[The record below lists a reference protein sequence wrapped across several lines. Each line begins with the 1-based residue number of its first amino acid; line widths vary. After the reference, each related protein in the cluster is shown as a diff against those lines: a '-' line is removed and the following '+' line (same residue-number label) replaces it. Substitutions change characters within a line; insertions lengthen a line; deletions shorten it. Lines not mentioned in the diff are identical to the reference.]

1 MSLINKQT
9 GQTARE
15 ILEEMNK
22 KEKKNLKKRIYRIDH
37 YYFDDSKASNR
48 ECLLIEIDKT
58 VEELSEII
66 VGIEFRLDELVGGN
80 IEIQFNHLLEILE
93 KLFKAKNVKEEYN
106 YVLQKTDSEHDGE
119 KINCYATKY
128 DLENVEVIKID
139 LYFNWEYN
147 CEDRYK
153 EILEKYSSEDIDK
166 ILLSFKGEYEKLNEE
181 FKESLNLAGIY
192 IGNKVSTGDTFIFN
206 DPKGELFFNNKNDDT
221 LQVGTLGIGKA
232 IYRNDKK

>member
-15 ILEEMNK
+15 ILEEMNQ

-93 KLFKAKNVKEEYN
+93 RLFEAKNVKEEYN
-106 YVLQKTDSEHDGE
+106 YVLQKTDLENDGE
-119 KINCYATKY
+119 EINYYATKY
-128 DLENVEVIKID
+128 ELDNVEVIKID

-147 CEDRYK
+147 CGDRYK

-166 ILLSFKGEYEKLNEE
+166 ILLSFKDEYEKLNEE
-181 FKESLNLAGIY
+181 FKESLKLAGIY
-192 IGNKVSTGDTFIFN
+192 IGKKVSTGDTFILN

-232 IYRNDKK
+232 IHRNEKK

>member
-15 ILEEMNK
+15 ILEEMKK
-22 KEKKNLKKRIYRIDH
+22 KEKNNLKKRIYRIDH
-37 YYFDDSKASNR
+37 YYFDDSKVSNR

-93 KLFKAKNVKEEYN
+93 KLFEAKNVKEEYK

-119 KINCYATKY
+119 EINYYATKY
-128 DLENVEVIKID
+128 DLDNVEVIKID
-139 LYFNWEYN
+139 LYFNWEYYCGN
-147 CEDRYK
+147 GCKR
-153 EILEKYSSEDIDK
+153 ILERYSNGDIDK
-166 ILLSFKGEYEKLNEE
+166 LLLNFKKEYERLNEE
-181 FKESLNLAGIY
+181 FKKNLILAGIY
-192 IGNKVSTGDTFIFN
+192 GGKKVSLGDTFILN
-206 DPKGELFFNNKNDDT
+206 DPKGELNKNKYT
-221 LQVGTLGIGKA
+221 LDVGKEIH
-232 IYRNDKK
+232 INDKK

>member
-9 GQTARE
+9 GQKARE

-22 KEKKNLKKRIYRIDH
+22 KEKNNLKKRIYRIDH
-37 YYFDDSKASNR
+37 YYFDDSKVSNR

-93 KLFKAKNVKEEYN
+93 KLFEAKNVKEEYN
-106 YVLQKTDSEHDGE
+106 YVLQKTDLEHEGE
-119 KINCYATKY
+119 DVNSYATKY

-139 LYFNWEYN
+139 LYFHWEYN

-166 ILLSFKGEYEKLNEE
+166 ILLSFKDEYEKLNEE
-181 FKESLNLAGIY
+181 FKESLKLAGIY
-192 IGNKVSTGDTFIFN
+192 IGKKVSAGDTFILN
-206 DPKGELFFNNKNDDT
+206 DPKGELFFNNKNNDT
-221 LQVGTLGIGKA
+221 LQVGTGKA
-232 IYRNDKK
+232 IHKNDKK

>member
-66 VGIEFRLDELVGGN
+66 VGIEFRLDELVAGN

-93 KLFKAKNVKEEYN
+93 KLFEAKNVKEEYK
-106 YVLQKTDSEHDGE
+106 YVLQKTDLEHDGE
-119 KINCYATKY
+119 EINCYATKY
-128 DLENVEVIKID
+128 DLDNVEVIKID

-147 CEDRYK
+147 CGDRYK
-153 EILEKYSSEDIDK
+153 EIIAKYSTEDIDK
-166 ILLSFKGEYEKLNEE
+166 ILLSFKDEYKKLNEE

-192 IGNKVSTGDTFIFN
+192 IGKKVSAGDTFILN
-206 DPKGELFFNNKNDDT
+206 DPKGELFNNKNNNIF
-221 LQVGTLGIGKA
+221 QVGTLGIGKA
-232 IYRNDKK
+232 IHRNDKK

>member
-9 GQTARE
+9 GQKARE

-22 KEKKNLKKRIYRIDH
+22 KEKNNLKKRIYRIDH
-37 YYFDDSKASNR
+37 YYFDDSKVSNR

-93 KLFKAKNVKEEYN
+93 KLFEAKNVKEEYN
-106 YVLQKTDSEHDGE
+106 YVLQKTDLEHEGE
-119 KINCYATKY
+119 DVNSYATKY

-166 ILLSFKGEYEKLNEE
+166 ILLSFKDEYEKLNEE
-181 FKESLNLAGIY
+181 FKESLKLAGIY
-192 IGNKVSTGDTFIFN
+192 IGKKVSAGDTFILN
-206 DPKGELFFNNKNDDT
+206 DPKGELFFNNKNNDT
-221 LQVGTLGIGKA
+221 LQVGTGKA
-232 IYRNDKK
+232 IHKNDKK